1 METKVA
7 TASAENAYGNAI
19 TPFEYTFE
27 HTVYA
32 NLDEVRAKGEYPS
45 DKEVLGFVNA
55 REKAN
60 KRAGAFQK
68 ELDARGIK
76 KPTLEDNVDL
86 QISTIVKV
94 LMASGKVTDEAA
106 ATQQARAMLGL

>member
-1 METKVA
+1 METKVS
-7 TASAENAYGNAI
+7 TAEARNAYGNEI

-27 HTVYA
+27 HTQYA

-45 DKEVLGFVNA
+45 DKEILGFVNA

-60 KRAGAFQK
+60 KRASAFQK
-68 ELDARGIK
+68 ELDQRGIK

-86 QISTIVKV
+86 QVSTIVKV
-94 LMASGKVTDEAA
+94 LLASGKVADEAA